1 MCIVR
6 YSIDRAERD
15 PYLNVEIVPGNY
27 EFAIHMTVNGKE
39 LGVEGIIKVEGQP
52 NIEQLESQKIAF
64 VSFPEDLIHY
74 ENREVVV
81 VV

>member
-39 LGVEGIIKVEGQP
+39 LGVEGIIKVEGVDEK
-52 NIEQLESQKIAF
+52 IMETLEPD
-64 VSFPEDLIHY
+64 SFLRVDTG
-74 ENREVVV
+74 
-81 VV
+81 